1 MKQSAFLAWIF
12 RMPLIKRWGL
22 MHCVKPENVAEHS
35 HQVAVIVHLLCVI
48 RNERYQG
55 NLNPDKAAT
64 LAIFHEVSET
74 KLQDQNHV
82 VKYHNPEFT
91 RQYKKL
97 ELIAEQECIDTLP
110 GDLKKYYTPLVI
122 QEKVD
127 PEYKGLLK
135 AADIISAYLKVLDEQ
150 KFGNFAEFEGVR
162 KNLETQIEKMKKKYA
177 EVQDVLDVFVNSCL
191 LSVDDLSANED

>member
-48 RNERYQG
+48 QKERYGGQLDP
-55 NLNPDKAAT
+55 NKAAA

-82 VKYHNPEFT
+82 VKYHNKDFT
-91 RQYKKL
+91 QQYKRL
-97 ELIAEQECIDTLP
+97 ELLAEKECIESLP
-110 GDLKKYYTPLVI
+110 DDLQKYYSPLII

-127 PEYKGLLK
+127 PAYKPILK

-150 KFGNFAEFEGVR
+150 KFGNVAEFSGVR
-162 KNLETQIEKMKKKYA
+162 TSLESQIKLIKEGCP

-191 LSVDDLSANED
+191 LPIDDLPV

>member
-35 HQVAVIVHLLCVI
+35 HQVAVIAHLLCVI
-48 RNERYQG
+48 QKERYNGQ
-55 NLNPDKAAT
+55 LDPDKAAS

-82 VKYHNPEFT
+82 VKYHNKEFT
-91 RQYKKL
+91 EQYKRL
-97 ELIAEQECIDTLP
+97 ELLAEKECIDSLP
-110 GDLKKYYTPLVI
+110 ADLQKYYAPLVI
-122 QEKVD
+122 QKEVD
-127 PEYKGLLK
+127 SAYKSLVK

-150 KFGNFAEFEGVR
+150 KFGNVVEFNGVR
-162 KNLETQIEKMKKKYA
+162 KSLEKQIESMKKDNP
-177 EVQDVLDVFVNSCL
+177 EVQDVLDVFVDSCML
-191 LSVDDLSANED
+191 PIDDLPTW